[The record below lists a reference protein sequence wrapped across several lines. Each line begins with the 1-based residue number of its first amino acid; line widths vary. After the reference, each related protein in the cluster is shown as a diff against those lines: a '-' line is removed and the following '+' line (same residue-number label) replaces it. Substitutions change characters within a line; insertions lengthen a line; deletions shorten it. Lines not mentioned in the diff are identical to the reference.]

1 MPEQTFQDF
10 TQSPFMMALTQQ
22 IDVNRLLQDAIS
34 IQQIPAP
41 TFDEARRAAFVKAQF
56 EASAL
61 EDVSIDQVYNVMG
74 RWPGSDPTQPA
85 LLVSAHLDTVFPADV
100 DLTVRHTDDRVY
112 GPGLGDNS
120 LGVATLL
127 ALLDMLSAH
136 DIHPKSDIWLVA
148 NTREEGLGNL
158 EGIRAVWDVL
168 QNRLGAAIVLEGM
181 SLGHIYHAGIAVRRL
196 HITCHAPGGHSWQHF
211 GNTSAI
217 HGLVAIGS
225 RILAITPPRHPRTT
239 YNIGLINGGQT
250 VNSLATEAELYLD
263 LRSENP
269 STLAHIENQVR
280 QAAADIEEADL
291 GVTID
296 VVGDRPAGC
305 IPTDHP
311 LVKLASAAARAVGL
325 QPAFD
330 SGSTDANL
338 LLSQGLPT
346 VTVGVTRGGHA
357 HRPDEFIET
366 GPLHAGF
373 THIIMMV
380 LAAANGIWG

>member
-10 TQSPFMMALTQQ
+10 IRSPFIATVTQQ
-22 IDVNRLLQDAIS
+22 LDVNRLLQNAIA

-41 TFDEARRAAFVKAQF
+41 TFHEARRAAFIKEQF
-56 EASAL
+56 GASSL
-61 EDVSIDQVYNVMG
+61 HDVSIDHVHNVYG
-74 RWPGSDPTQPA
+74 RWPGTNPALPA
-85 LLVSAHLDTVFPADV
+85 LLVSAHLDTVFAADT

-120 LGVATLL
+120 LGVAALL
-127 ALLDMLSAH
+127 ALLDSFSAH
-136 DIHPKSDIWLVA
+136 NIHPKSDIWLVA

-158 EGIRAVWDVL
+158 EGIRAVWDTL

-196 HITCHAPGGHSWQHF
+196 HIVCHAPGGHSWQHF

-217 HGLVAIGS
+217 HGLIAIGS
-225 RILAITPPRHPRTT
+225 RILALTPPRHPRTT
-239 YNIGLINGGQT
+239 YNIGLIHGGQT

-269 STLAHIENQVR
+269 SALAHIENQVR
-280 QAAADIEEADL
+280 KTATDVQRPDL
-291 GVTID
+291 SVTIE

-311 LVKLASAAARAVGL
+311 LVKLATAAVQAVGL
-325 QPAFD
+325 PPTFEA
-330 SGSTDANL
+330 GSTDANL

-346 VTVGVTRGGHA
+346 VTVGVTSGGHA

-366 GPLHAGF
+366 GPLHAGLK
-373 THIIMMV
+373 HLVLMI